1 MENSA
6 SRGGAIFSNQWY
18 TTADTCIFKRNSGDN
33 VNTVIYPPT
42 LNVNNFTTVYGS
54 GEKLTFDLKTNSS
67 IPVTNGNISISVYFK
82 DNGDWVGNYSCL
94 SGEGWIPDLPVGFY
108 IAFFDT
114 EYAEFQKINRTVTII
129 IPAGKYYINVTSVT
143 TNNKTVN
150 ITAKTNLPKN
160 ITWMVNY

>member
-82 DNGDWVGNYSCL
+82 DNGEWVRNYTCL
-94 SGEGWIPDLPVGFY
+94 SGEGWIPDLPVGSY